1 MNKSELI
8 SQTAKKTGYR
18 MQDASA
24 IIETALEIATSA
36 LIDGEAI
43 SLRNFGTI
51 QTKTRPAR
59 FGVNPKT
66 REAIQ
71 LPDRRF
77 VAFSPAEALTKKVNK
92 G

>member
-1 MNKSELI
+1 MNKSDII
-8 SQTAKKTGYR
+8 SRTAKKTGYR
-18 MQDASA
+18 IQDASA

-36 LIDGEAI
+36 LISGESV
-43 SLRNFGTI
+43 SLRNFGTF
-51 QTKTRPAR
+51 QPKTRPAR
-59 FGVNPKT
+59 SGVNPKT

-77 VAFSPAEALTKKVNK
+77 VAFSPAEALTKKVNE